1 MQQAPVRTFHARAG
15 RLSALTRSRL
25 QDLQARYA
33 VPPGLLAGPVD
44 DGHGVVLDVGCGHG
58 ASTLAFAAAYPHRR
72 VVGVDVY
79 PLGIARLLAAVE
91 SAGLTNVYV
100 HRGDAVPLLGEVAP
114 GRVSAVH
121 LFFPDPWPKA
131 RHRKRRFVSEGTLR
145 LLYRALRPQGQVLLA
160 TDRLDYADHVRAQVH
175 AHGGFRVHEV
185 ARPPWRPV
193 AGFEAAALAAGRAV
207 TDLRLDR
214 VSCG

>member
-1 MQQAPVRTFHARAG
+1 MPTFHARAG

-33 VPPGLLAGPVD
+33 VPPGLLAGPVA
-44 DGHGVVLDVGCGHG
+44 DGHGVVVDIGCGHG
-58 ASTLAFAAAYPHRR
+58 AATLAFAAASPHLR

-79 PLGIARLLAAVE
+79 PPGIARLLAAID
-91 SAGLTNVYV
+91 AQGLANVHV
-100 HRGDAVPLLGEVAP
+100 HRGDVVPLLDGQVAP
-114 GRVSAVH
+114 GRLAAVH

-131 RHRKRRFVSEGTLR
+131 RHRKRRFVSERTLR
-145 LLYRALRPQGQVLLA
+145 LLHRALRAQGHVLLA
-160 TDRLDYADHVRAQVH
+160 TDRPDYLDHVRAQVRAH
-175 AHGGFRVHEV
+175 AGFLLHEV